1 MKTFIASALMLLAPA
16 LVMAQDA
23 APAKPAPAKT
33 PAKAAPAKAAPAKAA
48 AKEKS
53 ADAKPAAKP
62 AAKSAAKPAATS
74 KKATSSRTQLKSA
87 TNQVATGIIAAEA
100 ALTPQELA
108 IAERVHTGHIPC
120 ELGASVHIEADAKS
134 PGHFRIDGKGFN
146 YYMSPIATSTGAVRL
161 EDQKAGAVWIQIAN
175 KSMLMNQKLGQRLA
189 DECMSPQQVAVTESI
204 KKNPQ
209 PSLLEAL
216 PASATAPATAS
227 APAAPAPA
235 Q

>member
-23 APAKPAPAKT
+23 APAKPAPAKST
-33 PAKAAPAKAAPAKAA
+33 AKAAPAKAA

-53 ADAKPAAKP
+53 AAAKP
-62 AAKSAAKPAATS
+62 AAKSAAAKPAAA

-120 ELGASVHIEADAKS
+120 ELGASVHVEADAKS

-216 PASATAPATAS
+216 PASANAPATVAAPAAAS
-227 APAAPAPA
+227 APA